1 MKIHFTKTRKS
12 KQKIIILKCKPI
24 LFMNTDAEIIK
35 ILASQ
40 IQQHIDRKIHNIQ
53 LTRINKQVN

>member
-1 MKIHFTKTRKS
+1 
-12 KQKIIILKCKPI
+12 
-24 LFMNTDAEIIK
+24 MNRDAEIIK

-40 IQQHIDRKIHNIQ
+40 IQKHIDRKIHNIQ